1 MTGPVFLRR
10 PVRRALAERRTF
22 AVVVAMVALVL
33 AAAVPAGSAEG
44 ERFLD
49 PVFADVDVTS
59 GVVYRTATDCTG
71 ADVDLAVD
79 IYEPAGDTATE
90 RPVYV
95 WIHGGSFAIGSRDGA
110 LEQVVGHDYAQRG
123 YVVVSISYRLC
134 DDFSVDAM
142 TDAYDDAKAAVA
154 WVRANAAT
162 YRLDPNRVAVA
173 GASAGAITA
182 LQVGYTPSRAAGEG
196 TPSDPSHANAV
207 LSMAGFWLPNVVEPG
222 EPPAFMAH
230 GTADPI
236 IPFSSAEG
244 FCTGAVAAGVPCEF
258 HAYDAGHESLVV
270 HLPDIEQRS
279 FAWLYDVL
287 GLGAPAEST
296 TTTSSAS
303 TSSTTTST
311 TAAAVAP
318 VTTAAAPTTPRFTG

>member
-1 MTGPVFLRR
+1 V
-10 PVRRALAERRTF
+10 VI
-22 AVVVAMVALVL
+22 AVVSAAVVL
-33 AAAVPAGSAEG
+33 AATLGSGGPPAGGADG
-44 ERFLD
+44 VRYLD
-49 PVFADVDVTS
+49 PVFDAVDVTS

-134 DDFSVDAM
+134 DDFSAGSM
-142 TDAYDDAKAAVA
+142 TDAYEDAKAAVA

-162 YRLDPNRVAVA
+162 YRFDADRVAVA

-222 EPPAFMAH
+222 EPPTFMAH
-230 GTADPI
+230 GTADPV

-244 FCTGAVAAGVPCEF
+244 FCTGAVAAGVPCEL
-258 HAYDAGHESLVV
+258 HAYDAGHETLVV

-287 GLGAPAEST
+287 GLDPSQEST
-296 TTTSSAS
+296 TTTSSTS
-303 TSSTTTST
+303 TSSTTTSATSSST

-318 VTTAAAPTTPRFTG
+318 TTAVAAPTTPRFTG

>member
-1 MTGPVFLRR
+1 MPRGKVITAV
-10 PVRRALAERRTF
+10 VSAVAALA
-22 AVVVAMVALVL
+22 AVLGAV
-33 AAAVPAGSAEG
+33 AVPAGGADG
-44 ERFLD
+44 ERYLD

-59 GVVYRTATDCTG
+59 GVVYRTAVDCTG

-134 DDFSVDAM
+134 DDFSVAAM
-142 TDAYDDAKAAVA
+142 TDAYEDAKAAVA
-154 WVRANAAT
+154 WVRANAET
-162 YRLDPNRVAVA
+162 YRLDPERVAVA

-230 GTADPI
+230 GTSDPL

-244 FCTGAVAAGVPCEF
+244 FCTGAVAAGVPCDF

-287 GLGAPAEST
+287 GLGAPTEST
-296 TTTSSAS
+296 TTTSSTAP
-303 TSSTTTST
+303 SSTST
-311 TAAAVAP
+311 TSVAVAP
-318 VTTAAAPTTPRFTG
+318 TTTAAPAAATPRFTG